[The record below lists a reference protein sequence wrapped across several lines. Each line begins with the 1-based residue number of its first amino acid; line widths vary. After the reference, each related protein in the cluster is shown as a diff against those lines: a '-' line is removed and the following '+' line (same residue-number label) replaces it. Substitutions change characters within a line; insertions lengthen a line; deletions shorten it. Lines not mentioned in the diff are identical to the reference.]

1 MSELNT
7 TFAPKLR
14 RLEDGKIEVSVYSN
28 SFHKSNQNLL
38 VLSKWGFELSETVLS
53 RTQGNIA
60 LGSSARFI
68 VFVNGT
74 DDLVSKHFP
83 LAYAAF
89 KVGEQPKE
97 EPVKQA
103 DIPKEVDRR
112 VVEEKPAEEAK
123 KSQPKRA
130 SKAKSVDSE

>member
-28 SFHKSNQNLL
+28 SFHKSNQNLI
-38 VLSKWGFELSETVLS
+38 VLSQWGFELSENVLS

-74 DDLVSKHFP
+74 EELVKKTFQAS
-83 LAYAAF
+83 YDAF
-89 KVGEQPKE
+89 VKAEAPKE

-103 DIPKEVDRR
+103 DVPEVK
-112 VVEEKPAEEAK
+112 VEVEEPEVKPVEQKEAQARK
-123 KSQPKRA
+123 RPKP
-130 SKAKSVDSE
+130 KQVDSE

>member
-28 SFHKSNQNLL
+28 SFHKSNQNLIL
-38 VLSKWGFELSETVLS
+38 LSQWGFELSENVLS

-74 DDLVSKHFP
+74 DAQVSKHFP
-83 LAYAAF
+83 LAHAAF
-89 KVGEQPKE
+89 KAGEAPKE

-103 DIPKEVDRR
+103 EVPTQ
-112 VVEEKPAEEAK
+112 VEVEEEKPVEVSA
-123 KSQPKRA
+123 KSQPKRV

>member
-28 SFHKSNQNLL
+28 SFHKSNQNLI
-38 VLSKWGFELSETVLS
+38 VLSKWGFELSEAVLS

-68 VFVNGT
+68 VFVNGS
-74 DDLVSKHFP
+74 DSLVEKNFP

-103 DIPKEVDRR
+103 EVPKQVDQQ
-112 VVEEKPAEEAK
+112 VEEEKPVEVAQKA
-123 KSQPKRA
+123 QPKRS
-130 SKAKSVDSE
+130 SKSKSVDSE

>member
-38 VLSKWGFELSETVLS
+38 VLSQWGFELSEAVLS

-68 VFVNGT
+68 VFVNGM
-74 DDLVSKHFP
+74 DFLVEKHFQA
-83 LAYAAF
+83 AYTVL
-89 KVGEQPKE
+89 KDSEKPKE

-103 DIPKEVDRR
+103 EVPKEVDREI
-112 VVEEKPAEEAK
+112 VEEKPVEVAQKA
-123 KSQPKRA
+123 QPKRA

>member
-28 SFHKSNQNLL
+28 SFHKSNQNLI
-38 VLSKWGFELSETVLS
+38 VLSQWGFELSENVLS

-74 DDLVSKHFP
+74 DAQVSKYFA

-103 DIPKEVDRR
+103 EVPKEVQ
-112 VVEEKPAEEAK
+112 VEVKEEKPEEAQK
-123 KSQPKRA
+123 AQPKRA